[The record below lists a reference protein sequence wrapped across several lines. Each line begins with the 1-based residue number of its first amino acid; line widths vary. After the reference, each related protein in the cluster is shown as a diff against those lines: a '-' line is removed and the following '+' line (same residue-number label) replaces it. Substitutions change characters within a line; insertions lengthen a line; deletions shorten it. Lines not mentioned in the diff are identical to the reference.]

1 MRKFI
6 EDFKKF
12 AVKGNMLDLA
22 IGVIIGGAFGKI
34 VTSLV
39 NDIIMPVLSVIIGRI
54 NIADA
59 GIHLM
64 KNSDGEDIILK
75 YGAFLN
81 NIIDFLIISLS
92 IFIFVR
98 LLGKL
103 KRKEEI
109 EEEKE
114 EKKEKSEEV
123 MLLEEIRDLLKEN
136 NNMKN
141 NKNDPEAD

>member
-1 MRKFI
+1 
-6 EDFKKF
+6 
-12 AVKGNMLDLA
+12 MLDLA

-54 NIADA
+54 HIADA